1 LGSEQGLAPNVSDT
15 SKKFLFELSG
25 ATVPENEHP
34 ELEPLTLPLE
44 LMVTVVV
51 IPSSKVPVQ
60 VPVMVERVAEVL

>member
-1 LGSEQGLAPNVSDT
+1 L
-15 SKKFLFELSG
+15 ELSG

-34 ELEPLTLPLE
+34 ELEPLTPPFE

-60 VPVMVERVAEVL
+60 VPAIAEIDAEVL